1 MRDRT
6 AIQTLTMLYGAVFL
20 ALGILGFIPGITTSY
35 GDMTFAGHDSGAQ
48 LLGLFQVSILHNLVH
63 VLFGIAGLA
72 LASSWQASR
81 AYMIG
86 GGVIYLGLWLYGLL
100 IDKSS
105 GGNFVP
111 FDGADDWL
119 HFGLG
124 ISMILLGYLLT
135 RGSRRPVEAY

>member
-1 MRDRT
+1 MRERT
-6 AIQTLTMLYGAVFL
+6 AIQTITMVYGAVFL
-20 ALGILGFIPGITTSY
+20 AVGILGFIPGITTHY
-35 GDMTFAGHDSGAQ
+35 GDMTFAGHDSGAK

-72 LASSWQASR
+72 VARSWEGSR
-81 AYMIG
+81 AYMVG

-100 IDKSS
+100 VDKSS

-111 FDGADDWL
+111 FNTADDWL

-124 ISMILLGYLLT
+124 VSMILLGYLVT
-135 RGSRRPVEAY
+135 RGSRPVEAY